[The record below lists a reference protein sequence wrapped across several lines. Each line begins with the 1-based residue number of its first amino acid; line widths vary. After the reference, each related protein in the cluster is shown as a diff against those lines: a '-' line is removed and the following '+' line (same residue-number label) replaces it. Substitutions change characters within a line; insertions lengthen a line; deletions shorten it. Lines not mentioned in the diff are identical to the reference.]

1 MEELESN
8 SNSPRRY
15 KYDLS
20 SDNLRPEKART
31 KMVNSHRYKSF
42 FLMPNELIQI
52 NILIFAISTI
62 PIRNK
67 IDDKST
73 KIVQNPVK

>member
-1 MEELESN
+1 
-8 SNSPRRY
+8 
-15 KYDLS
+15 
-20 SDNLRPEKART
+20 
-31 KMVNSHRYKSF
+31 
-42 FLMPNELIQI
+42 MPNELIQI

-73 KIVQNPVK
+73 KIVQNPVKWEHMQNTSARIDVQAASE